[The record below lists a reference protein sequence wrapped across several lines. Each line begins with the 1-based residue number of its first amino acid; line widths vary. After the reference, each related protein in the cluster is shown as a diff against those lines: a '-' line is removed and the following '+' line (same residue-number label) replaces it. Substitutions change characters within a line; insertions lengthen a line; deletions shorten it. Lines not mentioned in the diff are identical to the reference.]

1 MSFNLEESF
10 KKMNE
15 GDVLLAYK
23 GSITPELITNVL
35 EVIESKLNDVRTA
48 SSVRKKVY
56 NVLVES
62 LQNLF
67 HHIDDLP
74 VKIKDEYDSRFGV
87 LVVSKEPGCYR
98 ISTGNFVHVQ
108 KMKQLKDKI
117 DKINSLSREEL
128 KDMYKFVLNHQ
139 KLSPKGGGGLGLIDI
154 AKKTG
159 NKMDYNFRKYNSD
172 FYFFNLNVF
181 ISERRN

>member
-1 MSFNLEESF
+1 
-10 KKMNE
+10 MNK

-23 GSITPELITNVL
+23 GSITAELITNVL
-35 EVIESKLNDVRTA
+35 EVIESKLDDVNTA
-48 SSVRKKVY
+48 SAVRKKIY

-74 VKIKDEYDSRFGV
+74 DQIKNEFDARFGV
-87 LVVSKEPGCYR
+87 LVIAKEDDYYR
-98 ISTGNFVHVQ
+98 ISTGNFVRTGKV
-108 KMKQLKDKI
+108 KQLKEKI

-139 KLSPKGGGGLGLIDI
+139 KLSAKGGGGLGLIDI

-159 NKMDYNFRKYNSD
+159 NKMEYSFYNYNSEFD
-172 FYFFNLNVF
+172 FFNLNVF
-181 ISERRN
+181 ISESKN

>member
-1 MSFNLEESF
+1 MSFNLQESF

-23 GSITPELITNVL
+23 GSITTDLITNVL
-35 EVIESKLNDVRTA
+35 EVIESKLDDINAA
-48 SSVRKKVY
+48 SAVRKKIY

-67 HHIDDLP
+67 HHIEEIPDE
-74 VKIKDEYDSRFGV
+74 IKDEFDARFGV
-87 LVVSKEPGCYR
+87 LVVAKENDYYR
-98 ISTGNFVHVQ
+98 ISTGNFVRTEKV
-108 KMKQLKDKI
+108 KQLKEKI

-139 KLSPKGGGGLGLIDI
+139 KLSAKGGGGLGLIDI

-159 NKMDYNFRKYNSD
+159 NKIEYVFQSYNRD
-172 FYFFNLNVF
+172 FDFFNLNVF
-181 ISERRN
+181 ISESKN